1 MTDLLIT
8 NVRPDAG
15 ATANILIENGLI
27 AAVGPNLAPR
37 EGMKV
42 VDGNNAIAIAPFV
55 EAHVHLDKI
64 LWGLPWHSINV
75 PDSLRAMI
83 DNEVEIRR
91 TLPWSVQE
99 RAGNLIR
106 QCVVM
111 GSTHIRSHV
120 DISPNYKLDNLHGVL
135 EAWERT
141 KHAVDLEVVA
151 FPQLGMLVE
160 PGTAELMEA
169 ALDEGASIIGGID
182 PARIDGDPACHLDT
196 IFDIAHRKQAK
207 IDIHLH
213 ERGELG
219 LYEIGLIAERTK
231 ALGMQGRVIVSHAFC
246 LGTASYDE
254 LSRAI
259 DQLTDA
265 GIGII
270 SAVPGDIPVPPLFE
284 LADRGVRCAIASI
297 RCATPGT
304 RTAMATCSNAAGSCP
319 GAATAAPTRNW
330 SLLSTWAP
338 GAAPTCSASTATGW
352 SRAATAASSWSKAR
366 TSPRS
371 SSTGRSARSWSSAA
385 TSSPGTAPGSTRNR
399 TGRAPANQ
407 SSARSRWV

>member
-284 LADRGVRCAIASI
+284 LADRGVRCAIASDSLRDTWNPHGNGDMLE
-297 RCATPGT
+297 RCWLLSWRGNCRTDAELVAALDMGT
-304 RTAMATCSNAAGSCP
+304 RRGADLLGLDGHGLEPGCDGSLVLVEGENLAQIVVDRP
-319 GAATAAPTRNW
+319 KRALVVKRGHVVARNGAW
-330 SLLSTWAP
+330 LD
-338 GAAPTCSASTATGW
+338 
-352 SRAATAASSWSKAR
+352 KK
-366 TSPRS
+366 
-371 SSTGRSARSWSSAA
+371 
-385 TSSPGTAPGSTRNR
+385 
-399 TGRAPANQ
+399 
-407 SSARSRWV
+407 